1 MSLSR
6 RDFLIRSGLVAGGLM
21 ANGLWSRALVRKAF
35 ADIGDRFLV
44 SIFLDGGNDGLNT
57 VVPVANGS
65 FANFRTS
72 YEILRRSGPGG
83 LRLSE
88 TLLTPY
94 AVAADP
100 NTNTPLALHPGLE
113 GLHRL
118 YQLGKVA
125 VVQGCGY
132 PEYNLSHAVSR
143 TIWETASRAAMGPG
157 WLGRYLASRYGASD
171 IPALSV
177 GYWMAG
183 ELRQQTTSVLTSIR
197 LSELE
202 FPLDNWYPDDDPA
215 KKVAFQAVY
224 GEAQASSQPLLRF
237 LGNSGQATLTATQ
250 AYPGLDDLYAA
261 DRASWLQQYN
271 DLDSGTARRLREIAK
286 VIYGVHQG
294 VPDVGARHFAL
305 ANGGYDT
312 HANQGTVGTNQAH
325 YELHR
330 EVGDALEAFYH
341 DLDDMGVADKVLVM
355 VWSEFSRRPQQ
366 NDNGTDHGSQG
377 PVFLIGGKVN
387 GGVYGNH
394 PNISDSRVLNPGATW
409 DDGNTKYSQD
419 NSDPHRSTDF
429 RDVYGAI
436 LKHWLQI
443 PQTEILSSLLTPDVG
458 DPNFYWTL
466 PNFDFVHP
474 GNGQPLFLP

>member
-6 RDFLIRSGLVAGGLM
+6 RDFLIRSGLLAGGLM
-21 ANGLWSRALVRKAF
+21 AQGLWNRALVRKAW

-57 VVPVANGS
+57 VVPVANGT

-72 YEILRRSGPGG
+72 YETLRRSGPGG
-83 LRLSE
+83 LRLS
-88 TLLTPY
+88 TSVLAPLAIAP
-94 AVAADP
+94 DP
-100 NTNTPLALHPGLE
+100 STNTPLALHPGLE

-125 VVQGCGY
+125 VIQGCGY

-143 TIWETASRAAMGPG
+143 SIWETGTRAAMGGG

-183 ELRQQTTSVLTSIR
+183 ELHQQATSVLTASR

-202 FPLDNWYPDDDPA
+202 FPLDDWYPADDSDKIA
-215 KKVAFQAVY
+215 AFQAVY
-224 GEAQASSQPLLRF
+224 AAAQASAQPLLRF
-237 LGNSGQATLTATQ
+237 VGNSGQATLTATQ
-250 AYPGLDDLYAA
+250 AYPDLDGLYNT
-261 DRASWLQQYN
+261 DRPSWLQQYD
-271 DLDSGTARRLREIAK
+271 DLDSGTARRLREVAK
-286 VIYGVHQG
+286 VIYGITQG
-294 VPDVGARHFAL
+294 VPNIAARHFAL

-312 HANQGTVGTNQAH
+312 HSNQGTVGANEAH

-330 EVGDALEAFYH
+330 EVGDALELFYH

-355 VWSEFSRRPQQ
+355 IWSEFSRRPQQ

-377 PVFLIGGKVN
+377 PVFLVGGRIN

-436 LKHWLQI
+436 LKHWLAI
-443 PQTEILSSLLTPDVG
+443 PQTEILASLLQPDIG
-458 DPNFYWTL
+458 DPAQYWTA

-474 GNGQPLFLP
+474 SNSQPLFLP